1 MRTALFVSAWLPL
14 RPGAMEGGL
23 YRRLTIMI
31 DAIRENCSKIH
42 ALFFLREGDEH
53 PENDLLQATERSLS
67 QEWGIEVAVSF
78 CRRDPP
84 RTSGR
89 YIGSYL
95 KTASSFYRLPGYNE
109 FSGRSQIAAVE
120 NCLAQGPS
128 FIFVHRLHS
137 ILPLMLT
144 KKALPPVFLDLDDIE
159 HIAMLRN
166 LSQPPHWWRKKLDYL
181 QLPALLWGEHNA
193 IKLTRA
199 TFVCSDLDQ
208 HKLTR
213 LFRLKQVTA
222 IPNAVTLP
230 ATTTPSDHLRIAML
244 GNYEYGP
251 NRLGAEFFLNHV
263 WPLILADTPAAEVIF
278 AGRRAETIK
287 HYSHPPPQVSFPGF
301 VDDLDEFYRGVR
313 LVICPI
319 LTGGGTRVKLMEAA
333 AYGRPVVSTTIGA
346 EGISLIDG
354 KEVLLRDSPK
364 AFSNACVEL
373 LADHDAAR
381 TLGLSA
387 RKAIEARYDRSII
400 VTQLSSLL
408 RQAIG

>member
-1 MRTALFVSAWLPL
+1 
-14 RPGAMEGGL
+14 MEGGL

-31 DAIRENCSKIH
+31 EAIRENCAKID
-42 ALFFLREGDEH
+42 ALFFLRHEDDH
-53 PENDLLQATERSLS
+53 PENDLLQATERRLS

-84 RTSGR
+84 RPSGR
-89 YIGSYL
+89 YIGPHL
-95 KTASSFYRLPGYNE
+95 KTASNFFRLPGYSE
-109 FSGRSQIAAVE
+109 FSGTTQITAVE
-120 NCLAQGPS
+120 KCLARRPG
-128 FIFVHRLHS
+128 FVFVHRLHS

-144 KKALPPVFLDLDDIE
+144 KKVLPPVFLDLDDIE

-181 QLPALLWGEHNA
+181 QLPALLWGERNA

-208 HKLTR
+208 DKLTR
-213 LFRLKQVTA
+213 LFRLNHVMA
-222 IPNAVTLP
+222 VPNAVPLP
-230 ATTTPSDHLRIAML
+230 AATPPSDHLRIAML

-278 AGRRAETIK
+278 AGRRAETIE
-287 HYSHPPPQVSFPGF
+287 HYSHPPPRVSFPGF

-319 LTGGGTRVKLMEAA
+319 LTGGGTRVKIMEAA
-333 AYGRPVVSTTIGA
+333 AFGRPVVSTTIGA

-354 KEVLLRDSPK
+354 KEILLRDSPK

-373 LADHDAAR
+373 LTNHDAAR
-381 TLGLSA
+381 GLGLEA
-387 RKAIEARYDRSII
+387 RKAIEARYNRSVI
-400 VTQLSSLL
+400 VAKLSSLL